1 MLLYC
6 FVKLIAQYSS
16 VLSSN
21 MRLISDL
28 IELLNCELKVLVTCY
43 SMYGHINWDYHLKIV
58 WEFDE
63 TVLQKEANVQKW
75 PNRSCH
81 V

>member
-1 MLLYC
+1 MLYC

-21 MRLISDL
+21 LRLISDL

-43 SMYGHINWDYHLKIV
+43 SKYGHFNWDYHLNIV

-63 TVLQKEANVQKW
+63 TVLQKEANVQK
-75 PNRSCH
+75 
-81 V
+81 